1 MPVNSICFPLSNK
14 SEFWAGDHRNVLSCL
29 QGNFAIS
36 PFTESYSHS
45 VIPPFPHRSAQA
57 VEAELRDE
65 NATLPKL
72 AGWIGVRD
80 AARNPH
86 FERRYVAVVDTTIFM
101 SATQITVDDDDIH
114 SASEVFQVWGSG
126 G

>member
-1 MPVNSICFPLSNK
+1 MHGSFAVGLLTNL
-14 SEFWAGDHRNVLSCL
+14 NV
-29 QGNFAIS
+29 F
-36 PFTESYSHS
+36 HS
-45 VIPPFPHRSAQA
+45 LHPTIGHRSAQA

-72 AGWIGVRD
+72 TGWIGVRD

-101 SATQITVDDDDIH
+101 SATVITVDDDDIH
-114 SASEVFQVWGSG
+114 SASEVVQVWARDGVG
-126 G
+126 VV